1 MTAGVTQRLP
11 ACLGIAEAI
20 LASAPARAGV
30 SAEEL
35 AKLAQ
40 NPVGNLITRT
50 IIPLIW
56 GAGPIIQFPANTS
69 DLGNENWGL
78 GPSARSSTSG
88 SCQ

>member
-1 MTAGVTQRLP
+1 MKAGVTQRMP
-11 ACLGIAEAI
+11 ACLGIAVAI

-56 GAGPIIQFPANTS
+56 GAGPIIQFPANVN